1 MSEKQRELISPTEI
15 SEDAGKTW
23 LSFLRNTIRN
33 HYKILVRLKGEATL
47 VIFDHIDGETIVHT
61 ENLDLESKLW
71 ELPENEKNKLLYDM
85 PPWKISNIIPPD
97 FVQEKPD
104 TFQFSIRSTEIDEY
118 ALFLEKLHIPDKTAL
133 TKRKTRNSNKELHR
147 IFSRAFKSY
156 YNKHNIFPQYKIVWQ
171 NIYED
176 VQKDQGTFT
185 ERRTYD
191 PNEHIEKID
200 PGDDPR
206 PILEWVDAKNDRVGV
221 FELKSLPQVLTKLRK
236 NLPLM

>member
-1 MSEKQRELISPTEI
+1 MSEKQRELISLTEI
-15 SEDAGKTW
+15 SEDAGLTW
-23 LSFLRNTIRN
+23 INFLRKTIRSR
-33 HYKILVRLKGEATL
+33 YKIFVRLKGEATL
-47 VIFDHIDGETIVHT
+47 HIVDHIEGKTIVHT
-61 ENLDLESKLW
+61 ENLNLESEIW
-71 ELPENEKNKLLYDM
+71 ELPENEKNKFLYDM

-104 TFQFSIRSTEIDEY
+104 TFQFSISSTEIDEY
-118 ALFLEKLHIPDKTAL
+118 ALFLEKPALPDRTAL
-133 TKRKTRNSNKELHR
+133 TKRRTRNSNKELHK

-200 PGDDPR
+200 PVDDPR